1 MHLEHSL
8 ALLYRQG
15 FRIYSCMNSKVY
27 TVEVEGTPI
36 TFVGPSDNRII
47 VPNRNKESELY
58 YKIVAGLMFDHL
70 DILIDDPIQIGSL
83 RISRAEVWKAYD
95 HYLEHIGGV
104 VTNNSDLLPKEMFE
118 SNFVIEGEHSWDALL
133 DYLETSDSLDH
144 WDLAEFLTPTFK
156 ERLAAEL
163 TDRRMIKGATPVPRL
178 F

>member
-70 DILIDDPIQIGSL
+70 VKMDATQRPCGGHRWL
-83 RISRAEVWKAYD
+83 RS
-95 HYLEHIGGV
+95 
-104 VTNNSDLLPKEMFE
+104 
-118 SNFVIEGEHSWDALL
+118 
-133 DYLETSDSLDH
+133 
-144 WDLAEFLTPTFK
+144 
-156 ERLAAEL
+156 
-163 TDRRMIKGATPVPRL
+163 
-178 F
+178 